1 MLNRIK
7 SSIQLTVR
15 ERYAVY
21 AAALVIGLFMVIR
34 FLVIPILDERS
45 RAEKIIFAKKKIL
58 SEMTALQTEQH
69 ILLEKRKAAE
79 TLLAQRVKNFTLF
92 SFLDELAGQS
102 GIKDRVAFMKPSASA
117 KQDGPY
123 RLTSIEMK
131 FESISTEEFI
141 SFLYKIETSN
151 NLIRV
156 NRLSVSKT
164 GSQDTLLDALFQ
176 IETIEL

>member
-7 SSIQLTVR
+7 PSIQLTAR

-21 AAALVIGLFMVIR
+21 SAALVIGLFIIIR
-34 FLVIPILDERS
+34 FLAFPIFDERS
-45 RAEKIIFAKKKIL
+45 RAEKMFIAKKKIL
-58 SEMTALQTEQH
+58 SEMTALQTEQR

-79 TLLAQRVKNFTLF
+79 TLLAQRAKNFTLF

-123 RLTSIEMK
+123 RLASMEMK

-151 NLIRV
+151 NLIRI
-156 NRLSVSKT
+156 NRVSVSKT
-164 GSQDTLLDALFQ
+164 GGQDTLLDALFQ